1 MQLTKNPRFIE
12 EHDQWQEKISRISD
26 DAKKNELIGLLSSL
40 VNTVK
45 KIDVAH
51 NSFGITNPNN
61 ELTTVREEI
70 TAIRR
75 KISNRLRECEQAGL
89 IK

>member
-1 MQLTKNPRFIE
+1 MQLTKNSRFVE
-12 EHDQWQEKISRISD
+12 EYNQWREKISKISD
-26 DAKKNELIGLLSSL
+26 DGIKKELNLWLSSL
-40 VNTVK
+40 TNAVK

-61 ELTTVREEI
+61 ELISVREEI
-70 TAIRR
+70 TSIRK
-75 KISNRLRECEQAGL
+75 KISNKISECERAGL

>member
-1 MQLTKNPRFIE
+1 MQLTKNSRFIE
-12 EHDQWQEKISRISD
+12 EHDQWREKISRISD

-70 TAIRR
+70 TSIRR
-75 KISNRLRECEQAGL
+75 KISNRLQECEQAGL

>member
-12 EHDQWQEKISRISD
+12 EHDQWKKKISMISD

-75 KISNRLRECEQAGL
+75 KISNRLQECEQAGL
-89 IK
+89 IR